1 MKQAEAALDKLKEGR
16 SAMAEGKHT
25 PITTSTFDLW
35 WPDQSFQP
43 PKNYRELAAIAVCFA
58 NNEIATRHAEL
69 FKALEAITKA
79 YKACYGGAEA
89 DPETLPVS
97 IVEAEAALTAA
108 REDKQDGSDRT
119 GNAH

>member
-1 MKQAEAALDKLKEGR
+1 MI
-16 SAMAEGKHT
+16 EGKHT

-69 FKALEAITKA
+69 IKALEAARDAIKDLEGQTIEYRLA
-79 YKACYGGAEA
+79 MNLAGA
-89 DPETLPVS
+89 LRQ
-97 IVEAEAALTAA
+97 IRAALTAA
-108 REDKQDGSDRT
+108 GVKP
-119 GNAH
+119 